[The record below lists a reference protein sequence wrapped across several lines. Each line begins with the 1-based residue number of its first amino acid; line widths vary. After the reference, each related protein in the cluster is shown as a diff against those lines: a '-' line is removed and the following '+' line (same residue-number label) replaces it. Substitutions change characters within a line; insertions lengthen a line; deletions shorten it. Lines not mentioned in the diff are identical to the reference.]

1 MIENLSSSLYKKNMK
16 AYNDIISEL
25 VESLKVIDPYKI
37 YLFGSHASGNSDEE
51 SDVDIVVIL
60 DEFIIPADYSERMKR
75 KLLVRRALYN
85 LSRKIQIDIVVYTR
99 GEFKEISEL
108 KTSFYNTLKS
118 DGVVLY
124 EKAG

>member
-1 MIENLSSSLYKKNMK
+1 MTV
-16 AYNDIISEL
+16 YNDIIYEL
-25 VESLKVIDPYKI
+25 VESLKAIDPFMI
-37 YLFGSHASGNSDEE
+37 YLFGSHASGNPDSGSDI
-51 SDVDIVVIL
+51 DIVVIL
-60 DEFIIPADYSERMKR
+60 DEFIIPADYEERMKR
-75 KLLVRRALYN
+75 KLLVRRAIYN

-99 GEFKEISEL
+99 GEFKQISEL

>member
-1 MIENLSSSLYKKNMK
+1 MELNN
-16 AYNDIISEL
+16 NIIIEL
-25 VESLKVIDPYKI
+25 VESLKIIDPYKI
-37 YLFGSHASGNSDEE
+37 YLFGSHASGNSDDE

-118 DGVVLY
+118 NGVVLY

>member
-1 MIENLSSSLYKKNMK
+1 MEL
-16 AYNDIISEL
+16 YNDIIIEL
-25 VESLKVIDPYKI
+25 VESLKVIDPFKI
-37 YLFGSHASGNSDEE
+37 YLFGSQATGNSDDE
-51 SDVDIVVIL
+51 SDIDIVVIL

-85 LSRKIQIDIVVYTR
+85 LSRKIQIDIIVYTR
-99 GEFKEISEL
+99 GEFKQISEL
-108 KTSFYNTLKS
+108 QTSFYNSLKT

>member
-1 MIENLSSSLYKKNMK
+1 MK
-16 AYNDIISEL
+16 AYDDIISEL

-60 DEFIIPADYSERMKR
+60 DEFIIPADYSEKMKR

-118 DGVVLY
+118 DGFVLY
-124 EKAG
+124 QKAG